1 MSRTSVDASTARTIR
16 NLRRALH
23 AERVRRFPPRSV
35 QPGPNAITR
44 MAGGAL
50 AVEGCRALIEENER
64 SRTWVIDDFNRRG
77 MAESAA
83 AIADSYEDNI
93 AFTDED
99 GHDFRFS
106 ARDGEISRY
115 SVEHL
120 GKEISAAIGDDDAR
134 EVTALSPAEVIEDLE
149 AQDADPEAIDSY
161 ALAVGDS
168 DVSPSDQLVN
178 QLQEETS
185 EELESPGN
193 ELADAAEQADE
204 QVAEL

>member
-44 MAGGAL
+44 MASGAL

-83 AIADSYEDNI
+83 AIADSLEEST
-93 AFTDED
+93 AFADED

-120 GKEISAAIGDDDAR
+120 GKEISAAVGDDDAR

-168 DVSPSDQLVN
+168 DVSPSDQLVD

>member
-1 MSRTSVDASTARTIR
+1 
-16 NLRRALH
+16 
-23 AERVRRFPPRSV
+23 
-35 QPGPNAITR
+35 

>member
-23 AERVRRFPPRSV
+23 AERVRHFPPRTI
-35 QPGPNAITR
+35 QPGPNALTR

-50 AVEGCRALIEENER
+50 AVEGCRALIEENEQ

-83 AIADSYEDNI
+83 AIADSFEDNM

-106 ARDGEISRY
+106 SRDGELSRY
-115 SVEHL
+115 SVERL
-120 GKEISAAIGDDDAR
+120 GKDISAAAGDDDAR

-178 QLQEETS
+178 QLQEETCS
-185 EELESPGN
+185 WLTS
-193 ELADAAEQADE
+193 
-204 QVAEL
+204 

>member
-23 AERVRRFPPRSV
+23 AERVRRFPPRTI
-35 QPGPNAITR
+35 QPGPNALTR

-50 AVEGCRALIEENER
+50 AVEGCRALIEENEQ

-83 AIADSYEDNI
+83 AIADSFEDNM
-93 AFTDED
+93 AFADED

-106 ARDGEISRY
+106 ARDGELSRY
-115 SVEHL
+115 SVERL
-120 GKEISAAIGDDDAR
+120 GKDISAVAGDDAR

-149 AQDADPEAIDSY
+149 AQGADPEAIDSY

-168 DVSPSDQLVN
+168 DISPSDQLVD
-178 QLQEETS
+178 QFQEETS
-185 EELESPGN
+185 ETLESPGN
-193 ELADAAEQADE
+193 DLTDAAEQADE
-204 QVAEL
+204 QVAEM